1 MFFIDSVEINGMW
14 GYKNISVKFNPDINI
29 FIGKNGTG
37 KTTFLSIIS
46 SVLEVNISKLRTLNF
61 DNVQIILTDK
71 EHHTKTISVTKSS
84 DGILYQISNQ
94 KFPIEF
100 ERRRNILDDGIS
112 ERRFY
117 MRSSIRNII
126 EELNKV
132 RILST
137 LTVSREEE
145 LLEYNERHREIE
157 NPIDKKLRATELK
170 LCDMHRG
177 WNREVQRIYEEFQRQ
192 MLLLMLY
199 DPKYDS
205 LKNIDAIS
213 QFDTDN
219 LKKGLIEAYKRVNLS
234 SANIDSKIAKHVERI
249 NDSIAA
255 RKKLSP
261 GVAWSADDA
270 LPLPLWAR
278 SLTIVQ
284 LLNDSEHRKDEIFKV
299 YKTFQKE
306 FLTFCQKDIIIN
318 AYNNEILLE
327 LDPFTENKIYLS
339 QLSSGEKQLF
349 ILLAEAVLMNQHT
362 VISITDEPELSLH
375 IAWQRNLLSSIRKLN
390 SNAQIIVATH
400 SPEIA
405 GGFPDK
411 IIDMESIV
419 K

>member
-46 SVLEVNISKLRTLNF
+46 SVLEVNVSKLRTLSF

-71 EHHTKTISVTKSS
+71 EHHTKTISVTKGP
-84 DGILYQISNQ
+84 DCILYQISNQ

-100 ERRRNILDDGIS
+100 DRRRNILDDGMS

-117 MRSSIRNII
+117 MRSKIRHII
-126 EELNKV
+126 EELDKV

-137 LTVSREEE
+137 LSVSREEE
-145 LLEYNERHREIE
+145 VLEYNERHREIE

-170 LCDMHRG
+170 LCDVHRG
-177 WNREVQRIYEEFQRQ
+177 WNREVQHIYEEFQRQ

-205 LKNIDAIS
+205 FEKIDTLS
-213 QFDTDN
+213 QFDIES
-219 LKKGLIEAYKRVNLS
+219 LEWGLVEAYKRVNLS
-234 SANIDSKIAKHVERI
+234 SADIDSRIAKHVERI
-249 NDSIAA
+249 SNSISA
-255 RKKLSP
+255 RKKLAP

-278 SLTIVQ
+278 SIKIVQ
-284 LLNDSEHRKDEIFKV
+284 LLNESEQKKDNVFYIYNVFKEEFYKFCKKEIIVKP
-299 YKTFQKE
+299 Y
-306 FLTFCQKDIIIN
+306 D
-318 AYNNEILLE
+318 NEILLNINT
-327 LDPFTENKIYLS
+327 LLNHNVYLS
-339 QLSSGEKQLF
+339 QMSSGEKQLF
-349 ILLAEAVLMNQHT
+349 ILLVEAVLMNQRT

-375 IAWQRNLLSSIRKLN
+375 IDWQRNLLPCIKKLN
-390 SNAQIIVATH
+390 SNAQLIVATH

-405 GGFPDK
+405 GGFPNN

>member
-37 KTTFLSIIS
+37 KTTFLSIIA
-46 SVLEVNISKLRTLNF
+46 SVLEVNISKLRILSF

-71 EHHTKTISVTKSS
+71 EHHTKTISVTKSP
-84 DGILYQISNQ
+84 DCILYQISNQ

-100 ERRRNILDDGIS
+100 DRRRNILDDGMS

-117 MRSSIRNII
+117 MRSKIRHII
-126 EELNKV
+126 EELDKV

-137 LTVSREEE
+137 LSVSREEE
-145 LLEYNERHREIE
+145 VLEYNERHREIE

-170 LCDMHRG
+170 LCDVHRG
-177 WNREVQRIYEEFQRQ
+177 WNREVQHIYEEFQRQ

-205 LKNIDAIS
+205 FEKIDTLS
-213 QFDTDN
+213 QFDIES
-219 LKKGLIEAYKRVNLS
+219 LKWGLVEAYKRVNLS
-234 SANIDSKIAKHVERI
+234 SADIDSRIAKHVERI
-249 NDSIAA
+249 SNSISA
-255 RKKLSP
+255 RKKLAP

-278 SLTIVQ
+278 SIKIVQ
-284 LLNDSEHRKDEIFKV
+284 LLNESEQKKDDVFYIYNIFK
-299 YKTFQKE
+299 KE
-306 FLTFCQKDIIIN
+306 FYDFCKKEIVVKPYD
-318 AYNNEILLE
+318 NEILLNIDHL
-327 LDPFTENKIYLS
+327 LDYNVCLS

-349 ILLAEAVLMNQHT
+349 ILLVEAVMMNRRT

-405 GGFPDK
+405 GGFPCSV
-411 IIDMESIV
+411 IDMESIV

>member
-61 DNVQIILTDK
+61 DNVQIILADK
-71 EHHTKTISVTKSS
+71 EHHTKTIKVRKES
-84 DGILYQISNQ
+84 DCILYKISNQ
-94 KFPIEF
+94 NFSIEF
-100 ERRRNILDDGIS
+100 ERRKNILSYDMP
-112 ERRFY
+112 ERHY
-117 MRSSIRNII
+117 MRANIKRI
-126 EELNKV
+126 CDELDKI

-137 LTVSREEE
+137 LSVSREEE

-157 NPIDKKLRATELK
+157 NPIEKKLRATELK
-170 LCDMHRG
+170 LCNVYRKWDRD
-177 WNREVQRIYEEFQRQ
+177 VQQIYEEFQRQ

-205 LKNIDAIS
+205 IKNIDALS
-213 QFDTDN
+213 NFDTER
-219 LKKGLIEAYKRVNLS
+219 LKNGLIEAYKRVNLS
-234 SANIDSKIAKHVERI
+234 SADIDSKIAKHVARI
-249 NDSIAA
+249 NDSISAK
-255 RKKLSP
+255 KKLAP

-278 SLTIVQ
+278 SIKIVQ
-284 LLNDSEHRKDEIFKV
+284 LLNESEQKKDDVFYIYNIFK
-299 YKTFQKE
+299 KE
-306 FLTFCQKDIIIN
+306 FYDFCKKEIVVKPYD
-318 AYNNEILLE
+318 NEILLNIDHL
-327 LDPFTENKIYLS
+327 LDYNVCLS

-349 ILLAEAVLMNQHT
+349 ILLVEAVMMNRRT

-405 GGFPDK
+405 GGFPCSV
-411 IIDMESIV
+411 IDMESIV